1 MIKNIILQ
9 DLSILIIGSG
19 SVGNRHAKNLLNLVK
34 VVKIYSSRFKKGE
47 KINKLDN
54 ITYVKNLY
62 DEIDSSDGVLI
73 ANRTDKHL
81 KIANYALKKKKHIFV
96 EKPISHNMKGIKEIE
111 ELTKNSPELVES
123 GFMLRFHPNLIF
135 LKKIISEQKYG
146 KVHYVKSSVGQYLPD
161 WRNNFDYRNGYA
173 AKRNWGGGVTLDLIH
188 EIDLARW
195 LFGEVVLV
203 SAMLD
208 KTPELEIET
217 ESIAHLN
224 LKMDS
229 KFLIQLTLD
238 YVRPCFNRN
247 IEIVCSKGTI
257 LWNYK
262 EGKIKLE
269 DKNGNILILHEVE
282 ENFDRNDMFLREII
296 HFLNN
301 INGKNQR
308 DASNLDDAVKALKIC
323 CAAHLSNKQK
333 RFICP
338 DKITY
343 DYVID

>member
-1 MIKNIILQ
+1 MINLILQ
-9 DLSILIIGSG
+9 DISILIVGSG
-19 SVGNRHAKNLLNLVK
+19 SIGNRHAKNLLNLVK
-34 VVKIYSSRFKKGE
+34 VVKIYSSRFKKGG
-47 KINKLDN
+47 KIEKLDKV
-54 ITYVKNLY
+54 IYVKNLY
-62 DEIDSSDGVLI
+62 DEIDCSDGVLI

-81 KIANYALKKKKHIFV
+81 KIANYALKKKKHVFI
-96 EKPISHNMKGIKEIE
+96 EKPLSQNMKGIKKIE
-111 ELTKNSPELVES
+111 ELTKNNPELVES

-146 KVHYVKSSVGQYLPD
+146 KIHYVRSSVGQYLPE
-161 WRNNFDYRNGYA
+161 WRKDFDYRNGYA
-173 AKRNWGGGVTLDLIH
+173 ARRKWGGGVTLDLIH

-195 LFGEVVLV
+195 LFGEVDLV

-229 KFLIQLTLD
+229 KFLIQLSLD
-238 YVRPCFNRN
+238 YVRPCFQRN

-282 ENFDRNDMFLREII
+282 KNFDRNDMFLKEII
-296 HFLNN
+296 HFINN
-301 INGKNQR
+301 INGKNSK
-308 DASNLDDAVKALKIC
+308 DASNLEDAVKALKIC
-323 CAAHLSNKQK
+323 CAAHLSHKKQ

-338 DKITY
+338 DKISY